1 MSDSRRGASSRDVR
15 GTIHKYRSANRPRQ
29 DSGYGE
35 NGFDEQQQQQTSPP
49 GDGSGAG
56 FRRRGGNSMDASG
69 LDDLYKYRSQGQRRP
84 ARDRREIMQSGDAD
98 EIKTATKDAR
108 NETRDMTKRMVG
120 MLQQSEENAR
130 NTLNMLGKQSEQL
143 INADSALD
151 DSGVHAEVANERTT
165 ELERLNKSIFN
176 PASYMKLPVF
186 ERKKARERDLAR
198 KQELELEMQD
208 RRLERAR
215 FEKESRMRIAQGLD
229 AVDPNSGMMRSRRD
243 LSASHKAA
251 YLFEAD
257 DEDIQAEQDIED
269 DMDKMA
275 ASLRTLKTAAHAM
288 NSELADQN
296 GRIDRMTLKS
306 EMVNERVSKGTR
318 RLQKI

>member
-1 MSDSRRGASSRDVR
+1 MPGSGYGSGARDVR
-15 GTIHKYRSANRPRQ
+15 GVIHQYRSATRPHP
-29 DSGYGE
+29 SSSHGE
-35 NGFDEQQQQQTSPP
+35 NGLGEPHHLRGPSE
-49 GDGSGAG
+49 DGSGAG
-56 FRRRGGNSMDASG
+56 FRRRGGNPADASG

-84 ARDRREIMQSGDAD
+84 ARDRREVMQSGDAD
-98 EIKTATKDAR
+98 EIKTATKEAR
-108 NETRDMTKRMVG
+108 NETRDMTRRMVG

-130 NTLNMLGKQSEQL
+130 STLNMLGKQSEQL

-151 DSGVHAEVANERTT
+151 DSDLHAGVANERTA

-176 PASYMKLPVF
+176 PASYMSLPVF
-186 ERKKARERDLAR
+186 ERKKARERDIAR

-208 RRLERAR
+208 RRLQRAH

-229 AVDPNSGMMRSRRD
+229 AADPDTGRSRYRKD
-243 LSASHKAA
+243 LSASHQAA
-251 YLFEAD
+251 YLFEGD
-257 DEDIQAEQDIED
+257 DEDIQAEQDIEE
-269 DMDKMA
+269 DMGKMVT
-275 ASLRTLKTAAHAM
+275 SLRTLKTAAHAM
-288 NSELADQN
+288 NAELADQN

>member
-1 MSDSRRGASSRDVR
+1 MAEFRRGGARDVR
-15 GTIHKYRSANRPRQ
+15 GAISRHRSANRQ
-29 DSGYGE
+29 DSGFAEADFGE
-35 NGFDEQQQQQTSPP
+35 QSHGGSSP
-49 GDGSGAG
+49 GDGSDGG
-56 FRRRGGNSMDASG
+56 FRRRAGHSEGGG

-98 EIKTATKDAR
+98 EIKMATKEAR
-108 NETRDMTKRMVG
+108 SETRDMTRRMVD
-120 MLQQSEENAR
+120 MLHHSEENAR

-143 INADSALD
+143 INADAALD
-151 DSGVHAEVANERTT
+151 DSGTHAEVAHERTM

-186 ERKKARERDLAR
+186 ERKKARERDIAR

-215 FEKESRMRIAQGLD
+215 LEKESRTRIAQGLD
-229 AVDPNSGMMRSRRD
+229 AVDPVSGKPRHRKA
-243 LSASHKAA
+243 LSAAHHQA

-257 DEDIQAEQDIED
+257 EDDIQAEEDIEE
-269 DMDKMA
+269 DMDKIA
-275 ASLRTLKTAAHAM
+275 ASLRTLKTAARAM
-288 NSELADQN
+288 NTELVDQN
-296 GRIDRMTLKS
+296 SRIDSMTLKS